1 MYSTVDFITKLLF
14 VAEKNTILVVCNK
27 LSKIVYFLATTEK
40 TSAKR
45 LVKLF
50 RDSMWKLHELPDVRN
65 RPATELVMLKVH
77 NVKLS
82 FDIWLV
88 LYMYFILYS

>member
-1 MYSTVDFITKLLF
+1 MYLTVDFITKLPF

-27 LSKIVYFLATTEK
+27 LSKIVYFLATIEK

-50 RDSMWKLHELPDVRN
+50 RD
-65 RPATELVMLKVH
+65 
-77 NVKLS
+77 NV
-82 FDIWLV
+82 
-88 LYMYFILYS
+88 